1 MWFVGTAEMRG
12 FWPQRQ
18 LRAARD
24 AVEFANSAGRRAGR
38 AEFLDKDI
46 GRTAIFQFDF
56 SREEVKSMN
65 TSMRRTLFVVATG
78 LACVLVA
85 ACAGMEK
92 KGIVA
97 EGAKWEEI
105 SRAGRVFA
113 EGVVTA
119 KDGRLYMTD
128 IMPTAA
134 VKENNT
140 GGTIWRYDPATG
152 KAEKYMEPS
161 GMANGLHVDKNGD
174 LIIAQGADI
183 GGRAVLR
190 RNLATGV
197 TTVVASSYQGKLLN
211 SPNDVTSDGKGRI
224 YFTDARY
231 ISMDPME
238 LPNAVYRVDLDGRIT
253 QIIADLFRPNGIEVS
268 PDGRRLYVADNGS
281 TQLPIN
287 PNGPAKDRFGITSGG
302 GVIAYDLDANGNVSN
317 GRVILR
323 TEEVS
328 ADGMAMDTDG
338 NLYVAMHNGN
348 PKEPKADVVV
358 LNPAGEMIKQLTP
371 PAGSLTTNLGFG
383 RGADSGTLYMTSAL
397 PWRLYRIK
405 TERRGHYFN

>member
-1 MWFVGTAEMRG
+1 
-12 FWPQRQ
+12 
-18 LRAARD
+18 
-24 AVEFANSAGRRAGR
+24 
-38 AEFLDKDI
+38 
-46 GRTAIFQFDF
+46 
-56 SREEVKSMN
+56 MN
-65 TSMRRTLFVVATG
+65 TSMRRKLFVVAAS

-92 KGIVA
+92 KGVVPM
-97 EGAKWEEI
+97 GAKWEEI
-105 SRAGRVFA
+105 SRTGRVFG
-113 EGVVTA
+113 EGVVAA
-119 KDGRLYMTD
+119 KDGKLYMTD

-152 KAEKYMEPS
+152 QAEKFMEPS

-174 LIIAQGADI
+174 LIIAQGADT
-183 GGRAVLR
+183 GGRAILR

-197 TTVVASSYQGKLLN
+197 TTMVASSYQGKRLN
-211 SPNDVTSDGKGRI
+211 SPNDVTSDAKGRI

-238 LPNAVYRVDLDGRIT
+238 LPNAVYRVDPDGRIT

-287 PNGPAKDRFGITSGG
+287 PNGPAKDRFGITGGG
-302 GVIAYDLDANGNVSN
+302 GVIAYDLDANGNVSK

-348 PKEPKADVVV
+348 PKEPKADIVA
-358 LNPAGEMIKQLTP
+358 LNPAGEIIERLIP
-371 PAGSLTTNLGFG
+371 PPGSLPTNLGFG
-383 RGADSGTLYMTSAL
+383 RGADSSTLYMTSAL

>member
-1 MWFVGTAEMRG
+1 
-12 FWPQRQ
+12 
-18 LRAARD
+18 
-24 AVEFANSAGRRAGR
+24 
-38 AEFLDKDI
+38 
-46 GRTAIFQFDF
+46 
-56 SREEVKSMN
+56 MN
-65 TSMRRTLFVVATG
+65 TSIGRKFLIVVAG

-85 ACAGMEK
+85 ARAGIEK

-97 EGAKWEEI
+97 EGAKWELI
-105 SRAGRVFA
+105 SRAGRVFG
-113 EGVVTA
+113 EGVVAA

-140 GGTIWRYDPATG
+140 GGTIWRYNPATG
-152 KAEKYMEPS
+152 QAEKYMEPS
-161 GMANGLHVDKNGD
+161 GMANGLHIDKNGD
-174 LIIAQGADI
+174 LIIAQGADT

-197 TTVVASSYQGKLLN
+197 TTVVANSYQGKQLN
-211 SPNDVTSDGKGRI
+211 SPNDVTSDAQGRI

-238 LPNAVYRVDLDGRIT
+238 LPNAVYRVDPDGKIT
-253 QIIADLFRPNGIEVS
+253 QMIADLFRPNGIEVS

-281 TQLPIN
+281 LQLPIN

-317 GRVILR
+317 GKVILR
-323 TEEVS
+323 TEEVA

-348 PKEPKADVVV
+348 PKEPKSDIVV
-358 LNPAGEMIKQLTP
+358 LNPAGKMIERLTP
-371 PAGSLTTNLGFG
+371 PPSCLTTNLGFG
-383 RGADSGTLYMTSAL
+383 RGTDSGTLYMTQAL
-397 PWRLYRIK
+397 PWGLYRIK
-405 TERRGHYFN
+405 TVRHGHYFN